1 MSWQGSRLPELFFL
15 CCKLLLLH
23 RYAFSFHHHHYW
35 SATGSF
41 GAFSTLDLVLWCLD
55 RAKTWRGECA
65 SRSSL
70 GLLCVPRSRLRP
82 RRPRLPFSV
91 WNSQFFTG
99 LDCKSTEH
107 NQGRVNVRVEVEVG
121 ASAILYAKKRSANH
135 MQINQ

>member
-1 MSWQGSRLPELFFL
+1 LSWQSSRLPKLFFP

-23 RYAFSFHHHHYW
+23 RYASSFHHHHHYW

-41 GAFSTLDLVLWCLD
+41 GAFSTLDFVLWCLN
-55 RAKTWRGECA
+55 RAKTWGGECA
-65 SRSSL
+65 SSL

-91 WNSQFFTG
+91 RNSQFFTG
-99 LDCKSTEH
+99 PDCKSTKH
-107 NQGRVNVRVEVEVG
+107 NQGRVNISVGVEVG